1 LRLAL
6 IGHETAML
14 SCRFVGRRLR
24 YRSEGATL
32 RWICA
37 RGCGA
42 GGEKRYATAEQAGR
56 YARAFDREDR
66 DDFGRRPLLSLLPLW
81 LVRRARGG

>member
-1 LRLAL
+1 MLTCRVV
-6 IGHETAML
+6 GH
-14 SCRFVGRRLR
+14 RLR

-32 RWICA
+32 RWTCA

-42 GGEKRYATAEQAGR
+42 DGEKHYPTAEQAGR

-81 LVRRARGG
+81 LLRRARGGG